1 MRKSIPLLC
10 LTLAVVMVA
19 ALPAD
24 AAKRKAAKKR
34 GVEEVL
40 RPEEVGVLKY
50 EDVAVVQKILYPHT
64 GRTELGFHLGGHF
77 FDPYAVG
84 FIAGFDMTHFFKET
98 GGLHVQICGGY
109 GGPNQHHQDLT
120 SNIFSDVGYTL
131 GNDGRRILAGVT
143 VAAELIPAYAKY
155 NFFGKRV
162 FHNDLY
168 VLLGGT
174 FYLGH
179 GLLESSREGTR
190 LRVIPGPMVGVGF
203 RVFTGP
209 KMNISIDIRDCISFE
224 ARAFSQTLGVRNN
237 VILGV
242 RIGGFVGEAKGA
254 TLD

>member
-109 GGPNQHHQDLT
+109 G
-120 SNIFSDVGYTL
+120 
-131 GNDGRRILAGVT
+131 
-143 VAAELIPAYAKY
+143 
-155 NFFGKRV
+155 
-162 FHNDLY
+162 
-168 VLLGGT
+168 
-174 FYLGH
+174 
-179 GLLESSREGTR
+179 
-190 LRVIPGPMVGVGF
+190 
-203 RVFTGP
+203 
-209 KMNISIDIRDCISFE
+209 
-224 ARAFSQTLGVRNN
+224 
-237 VILGV
+237 
-242 RIGGFVGEAKGA
+242 
-254 TLD
+254 